1 MAVEWKKHGTKLAAA
16 AALLGVQS
24 VSRAEYSRFVRFLDG
39 NALAWP
45 ERDWHGPD
53 DIVPLTD
60 QRINDYTFCSKTN
73 ASSSLTA
80 QFINDGRSDDSCA
93 NAGLEFVPSSKIL
106 KLAAAVG
113 KLNPELDDAEA
124 TSAVVNSFDVIEA
137 KFSPKGHLYSREDA
151 FHVRRKPCL

>member
-1 MAVEWKKHGTKLAAA
+1 MAVEWKKHGSKMAAA
-16 AALLGVQS
+16 AALLGKPS
-24 VSRAEYSRFVRFLDG
+24 VSNTEYCRFRRFLDA
-39 NALAWP
+39 NALVWP

-60 QRINDYTFCSKTN
+60 KRINDWTLCSKTK

-80 QFINDGRSDDSCA
+80 QFINEGRSDDSCA
-93 NAGLEFVPSSKIL
+93 NAGLEFIPSSKIL
-106 KLAAAVG
+106 QLAAAVR

-124 TSAVVNSFDVIEA
+124 TSAVVNPYGVIET
-137 KFSPKGHLYSREDA
+137 KFSPNDHLYSKTHA